1 MVTAPE
7 DRSGSRDCDRDRIGM
22 GNLATLLQHR
32 FREACPPG
40 WICTPEHRVLS
51 PACERELGFAPRADL
66 LLARKDGSRRL
77 WIEFEVS
84 RADPVANHAKF
95 AAAHLFEPQPK
106 TDAFISMMSAH
117 VARGRANL
125 AATAVHLMR
134 AVGMSAFQTVL
145 LPSLEGSSIRAF
157 NGQPFKALLAGRV
170 IDAAPEIE
178 RAIAV
183 STPIARAHDGHSI
196 HFAANVFEV
205 MLNVRAWN
213 AEIRRFDARQ
223 LWGRRTVTFFTY
235 DPLSQA
241 FAPSKFCAFVPIHL
255 RETVVPSALTM
266 NLATY
271 ATLGESETRFDGHI
285 AQHHLTRSL
294 GMRAVMI
301 TQAGSEMAKRF
312 RAWHQGVASA
322 VALHKRGPVLM
333 LSAAA

>member
-1 MVTAPE
+1 
-7 DRSGSRDCDRDRIGM
+7 
-22 GNLATLLQHR
+22 
-32 FREACPPG
+32 
-40 WICTPEHRVLS
+40 
-51 PACERELGFAPRADL
+51 LGFAPRADV

-95 AAAHLFEPQPK
+95 AAAHLFEPQPD

-145 LPSLEGSSIRAF
+145 LPSLEGSNIHAL
-157 NGQPFKALLAGRV
+157 NAQPLEVFLAGRV
-170 IDAAPEIE
+170 IDAASEIE
-178 RAIAV
+178 RAIEV
-183 STPIARAHDGHSI
+183 SAPIARAHDGHNI

-205 MLNVRAWN
+205 MLNVRASN
-213 AEIRRFDARQ
+213 AGIRRKDACQ
-223 LWGRRTVTFFTY
+223 FWGCRTVTFFAH

-255 RETVVPSALTM
+255 RATVVPSALTM
-266 NLATY
+266 NLSTY

-285 AQHHLTRSL
+285 AQQHLTKSLSVNRYTVVPSRTVRGVGAKLWTRSELTL
-294 GMRAVMI
+294 G
-301 TQAGSEMAKRF
+301 
-312 RAWHQGVASA
+312 W
-322 VALHKRGPVLM
+322 
-333 LSAAA
+333 